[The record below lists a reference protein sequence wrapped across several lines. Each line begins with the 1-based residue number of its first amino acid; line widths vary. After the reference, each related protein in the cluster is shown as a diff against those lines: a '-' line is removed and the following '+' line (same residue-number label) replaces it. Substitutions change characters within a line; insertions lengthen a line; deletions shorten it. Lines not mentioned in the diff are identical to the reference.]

1 MRAPRPRATMVD
13 NVRTVKDLLGEDKN
27 GGPINSPRSL
37 EACLRKGY
45 DPDELRHRCVRVR
58 ARRGAARREKTRG
71 SLRA

>member
-1 MRAPRPRATMVD
+1 MVD
-13 NVRTVKDLLGEDKN
+13 NVRNVTDLVDDKDKSS
-27 GGPINSPRSL
+27 GPINSPRSL